1 MNKQLQRLF
10 SLLFA
15 VLFSVVFVSAQEN
28 RPLPKTISGGVLN
41 SKATNLVKPAYPAAA
56 KAVNAEGAVNVQVT
70 IGENGDVISAMA
82 VSGHPLLRDASVQA
96 ARESKFSPTLL
107 SGTPVKVTG
116 VVVYNFVAGDSKHK
130 TQIYMLLGTMLR
142 TLQTE
147 NSDAESDGML
157 SDWSKEM
164 PADLTDERAKLSAL
178 PKDESEKR
186 QAMRNLTGSLKT
198 KLSGA
203 EAWYFELG
211 ENLAAVML
219 QIREPKTKRERTPDE
234 TILRTHLL
242 KIRDLATAP
251 PPDSSPAVLDSI
263 KPLAALA
270 DKSDITGKDS
280 VKLMVEAF
288 DKIFGALGK

>member
-1 MNKQLQRLF
+1 MNKQSQRLF

-15 VLFSVVFVSAQEN
+15 VLFSVVLVPAQEN
-28 RPLPKTISGGVLN
+28 RVLPKTISGGVVN
-41 SKATNLVKPAYPAAA
+41 SKATNLVKPEYPAAA
-56 KAVNAEGAVNVQVT
+56 RAVNAEGAVNVQVT
-70 IGENGDVISAMA
+70 IDESGDVISAVA
-82 VSGHPLLRDASVQA
+82 TSGHPLLRDASVQA
-96 ARESKFSPTLL
+96 ARASKFSPTLL
-107 SGTPVKVTG
+107 SGQPVKVTG
-116 VVVYNFVAGDSKHK
+116 VVVYNFVSGDSKYK
-130 TQIYMLLGTMLR
+130 GQIYMLLGTMLR

-147 NSDAESDGML
+147 NSDAESDIML
-157 SDWSKEM
+157 GNLSKEM
-164 PADLTDERAKLSAL
+164 AVELTDERAKLSAL

-186 QAMRNLTGSLKT
+186 QVMHNLTSSLKT
-198 KLSGA
+198 KLSGT
-203 EAWYFELG
+203 EAWNFELG
-211 ENLAAVML
+211 ENIAAAML

-234 TILRTHLL
+234 TVLRTHLL